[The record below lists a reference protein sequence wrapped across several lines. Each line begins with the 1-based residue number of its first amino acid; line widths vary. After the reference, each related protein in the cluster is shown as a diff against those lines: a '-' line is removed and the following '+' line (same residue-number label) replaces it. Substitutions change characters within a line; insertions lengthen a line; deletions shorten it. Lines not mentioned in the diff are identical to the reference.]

1 MSEPAA
7 RLFSALVPP
16 APAVE
21 HLSRHLDRTADLRWE
36 PDKNWHIT
44 LGFYGAGDDPT
55 HRPAWLREQLRG
67 QRVFRLRLSAAD
79 SFPGVLW
86 IGVSGDEAA
95 LHDLAEA
102 AGSGLEDREYRPHL
116 TLARFR
122 HGQKRLA
129 EGLIQSL
136 SNYQGPEWTAD
147 EVVLFASSPQT
158 GESSRHTVL
167 DRVPLG

>member
-1 MSEPAA
+1 MSGSAA
-7 RLFSALVPP
+7 RLFSALVPS
-16 APAVE
+16 APAVG

-36 PDKNWHIT
+36 PDENWHVT
-44 LGFYGAGDDPT
+44 LGFYGTGDDPE
-55 HRPAWLREQLRG
+55 RRSAWLRERLRG
-67 QRVFRLRLSAAD
+67 QGAFRVRLSGAD

-95 LHDLAEA
+95 LHDLAVA

-116 TLARFR
+116 TLARYR

-129 EGLIQSL
+129 KGLIHNL
-136 SNYQGPEWTAD
+136 SNYQGPEWAAD
-147 EVVLFASSPQT
+147 EVVLFASSPQP

-167 DRVPLG
+167 DRIPLH